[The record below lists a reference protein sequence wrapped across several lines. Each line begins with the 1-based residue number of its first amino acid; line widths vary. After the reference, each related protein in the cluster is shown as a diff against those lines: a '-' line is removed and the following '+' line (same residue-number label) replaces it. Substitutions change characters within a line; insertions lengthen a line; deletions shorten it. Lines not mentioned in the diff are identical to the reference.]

1 LKDEALAFPHG
12 LKLPARMESLHGFLK
27 FIGRTAEAL
36 GLEASLIPKLKL
48 AGEELL
54 VNVVH
59 YAYLDTHAAG
69 DIELRCGMADPE
81 TFCMAVLD
89 QGTPFNPL
97 RTEAPDLTEDI
108 DQRPVGGLGVFLV
121 KEMAD
126 RLDYC
131 RKDDTNVVL
140 FCKKIQSESAV

>member
-1 LKDEALAFPHG
+1 MKDEALTFPHG
-12 LKLPARMESLHGFLK
+12 LKLPARMESLHGFLE
-27 FIGRTAEAL
+27 FIGQTAESL

-59 YAYLDTHAAG
+59 YAYSDTDETG

-97 RTEAPDLTEDI
+97 SAEAPDLTEDI

-121 KEMAD
+121 REMAD

-131 RKDDTNVVL
+131 RADDTNVVL
-140 FCKKIQSESAV
+140 FCKKIQPETAT

>member
-1 LKDEALAFPHG
+1 MDALNAF
-12 LKLPARMESLHGFLK
+12 LE
-27 FIGRTAEAL
+27 FIGQTAKEL
-36 GLEASLIPKLKL
+36 GLDAALIPKLKL

-59 YAYLDTHAAG
+59 YAYSDMDGAG
-69 DIELRCGMADPE
+69 NIELRCGMADPE

-97 RTEAPDLTEDI
+97 LAEAPDLTEDI
-108 DQRPVGGLGVFLV
+108 DQRPVGGLGIFLV
-121 KEMAD
+121 REMAD

-131 RKDDTNVVL
+131 RKDETNVLL
-140 FCKKIQSESAV
+140 FCKKIQSETAS

>member
-1 LKDEALAFPHG
+1 MKDEARTFPHV
-12 LKLPARMESLHGFLK
+12 LRLPARMDSLNAFIE

-36 GLEASLIPKLKL
+36 GLEAALIPKLKL

-59 YAYLDTHAAG
+59 YAYSDTDAAG

-97 RTEAPDLTEDI
+97 LAEAPDLREDI

-121 KEMAD
+121 REIAD

-140 FCKKIQSESAV
+140 FCKKTQSETAA